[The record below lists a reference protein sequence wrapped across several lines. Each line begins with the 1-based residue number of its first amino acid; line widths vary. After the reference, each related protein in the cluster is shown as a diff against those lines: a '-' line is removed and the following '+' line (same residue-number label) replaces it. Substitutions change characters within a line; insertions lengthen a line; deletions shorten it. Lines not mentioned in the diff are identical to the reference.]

1 MLRLH
6 LRWQIVLCVGLM
18 QLAALAL
25 AALVLFHKAR
35 EAVDVEMAA
44 AEAGARAQVIAA
56 MNAALRNL
64 PPEQVMAELS
74 ATLVEPRHV
83 RIALADARSGALP
96 VARAESRQAHDAAPQ
111 RRRAPGWFR
120 ELVMPAQRETR
131 LSVLANGTDYGFVSI
146 TAAPQDEIDEV
157 WEDAAA
163 LLWALGLGFGLTGVL
178 LVLLIRRA
186 LSPLDMLRHGLG
198 ALRGGAL
205 TTRLPEVATPDFRPL
220 VAGFNALARSLA
232 TSEADRAA
240 LARKIVEIGDAERR
254 TIAME
259 LHDEFGPGL
268 FDLKVRAG
276 AIQRAAARTGDAALQ
291 RDAATMN
298 AIVDQ
303 IQTANTRLLTTLRPM
318 TASQL
323 PLAEALGDMLDGF
336 RSTHGDLDW
345 TIDLPEHLPETE
357 TIVDLTAYRVLQEG
371 VTNALRHGKP
381 DRLRVEVQSQ
391 DLPGQAEILCLT
403 VEDDGVGL
411 PARAVEGRGLTAM
424 RDRVSALGGTLELGR
439 RPGGG
444 TRLSAIL
451 PLTRNTSPQSE
462 PEPAG

>member
-1 MLRLH
+1 
-6 LRWQIVLCVGLM
+6 
-18 QLAALAL
+18 
-25 AALVLFHKAR
+25 
-35 EAVDVEMAA
+35 
-44 AEAGARAQVIAA
+44 
-56 MNAALRNL
+56 
-64 PPEQVMAELS
+64 
-74 ATLVEPRHV
+74 
-83 RIALADARSGALP
+83 
-96 VARAESRQAHDAAPQ
+96 
-111 RRRAPGWFR
+111 
-120 ELVMPAQRETR
+120 
-131 LSVLANGTDYGFVSI
+131 
-146 TAAPQDEIDEV
+146 
-157 WEDAAA
+157 
-163 LLWALGLGFGLTGVL
+163 
-178 LVLLIRRA
+178 
-186 LSPLDMLRHGLG
+186 
-198 ALRGGAL
+198 
-205 TTRLPEVATPDFRPL
+205 
-220 VAGFNALARSLA
+220 ARSLA

-276 AIQRAAARTGDAALQ
+276 ALQRAAARTGDAALQ
-291 RDAATMN
+291 RDAATMS

-391 DLPGQAEILCLT
+391 DQPGQAEILCLT

-411 PARAVEGRGLTAM
+411 PARAVEGGGLTAM